1 MIPAWLSHPRRAAV
15 PIGVLL
21 FSCTL
26 WGLMWWPLKQF
37 SAAGLAGAPLTLLSY
52 GLVGLLGL
60 PWLWRER
67 LAWRPEAGL
76 LLGLLLVGGF
86 ANTAFVQ
93 ALISGDVVR
102 VMLLFYLSPVWAVLG
117 GRLFLGEHIG
127 VRRALAVV
135 LALGGAFMVVG
146 GLAAFNTRLSLSDW
160 LALAAGL
167 AFAGNNLIARAA
179 QAVPMPSKSIA
190 VFLGCGLFSGLA
202 CVLMPGPVALPTSA
216 ALWAGVLAFGLVWVM
231 LATLSWQY
239 GVTHLEA
246 GRSGVIL
253 IAELGVSVLSA
264 VLLGAA
270 ALSLREGL
278 GGALIALAALIE
290 ATSPPTSAPPR
301 VMPMPAR
308 QTSA

>member
-1 MIPAWLSHPRRAAV
+1 MIPSWLSHPRRAAV

-60 PWLWRER
+60 PLLWRER
-67 LAWRPEAGL
+67 SAWRPEAGL
-76 LLGLLLVGGF
+76 LLALLLVGGF

-117 GRLFLGEHIG
+117 GRLFLGEQIG
-127 VRRALAVV
+127 ARRALAVV
-135 LALGGAFMVVG
+135 MALGGAFMVVG
-146 GLAAFNTRLSLSDW
+146 GTAAFHTPLSLSDM

-179 QAVPMPSKSIA
+179 QAVPMASKSIA

-202 CVLMPGPVALPTSA
+202 CGLMPGPLTLPGSAL
-216 ALWAGVLAFGLVWVM
+216 LWAGVLAFGLVWVL

-253 IAELGVSVLSA
+253 IAELGVAVASA
-264 VLLGAA
+264 VLLGEAV
-270 ALSLREGL
+270 LSLREGL
-278 GGALIALAALIE
+278 GAALIALAAVIE
-290 ATSPPTSAPPR
+290 ATAAPTALDASARPLTPRRTSA
-301 VMPMPAR
+301 
-308 QTSA
+308 